1 MHPDIPRSYQ
11 GPHDPLA
18 LFQPQ
23 QLGHLLLPNRIVLA
37 PCTRNRALPDLSPT
51 EGAIDYFAARADAG
65 LLITEAT
72 LITPLAQGFLD
83 TPGIFLDQHVRPWA
97 AVTDAVH
104 RRGGRIFLQIWHTG
118 RVAHSHFKGAVA
130 MGPSPVL
137 DHALRHQ
144 VGGLEIYNEMPVEMT
159 DQQIGEAIRQ
169 FGAACVRADQAGF
182 DGVEIHGANGYLPEQ
197 FLRQHT
203 NRRTDGWGGSN
214 ERRTR
219 FPLEVVDA
227 CCEALGPERVGLRL
241 SPAGTFSD
249 MQWTPGDNEAYDLLI
264 EAVAQ
269 RHLAYLHTGITEDD
283 YFDRL
288 GATSTGFLRQR
299 WRGTLIGNGGYTPA
313 AAAANIAAGAFDLI
327 AFGKLFI
334 ANPDLVER
342 LRTGQPLAPYE
353 RTMLDRLR

>member
-1 MHPDIPRSYQ
+1 MPSELPRRYQ
-11 GPHDPLA
+11 GPHDPQA
-18 LFQPQ
+18 LFQPLL
-23 QLGHLLLPNRIVLA
+23 LGRMQLPNRIVLA
-37 PCTRNRALPDLSPT
+37 PCTRNRALADLSPT
-51 EGAIDYFAARADAG
+51 AGAIDYFAARADAG

-72 LITPLAQGFLD
+72 LITPQAQGFLD

-118 RVAHSHFKGAVA
+118 RVAHSHFQGAVP
-130 MGPSPVL
+130 MGPSAVL

-144 VGGLEIYNEMPVEMT
+144 VGGLEIYNEMPVVMSE
-159 DQQIGEAIRQ
+159 QQIGEAIRQ

-203 NRRTDGWGGSN
+203 NLRTDDWGGS
-214 ERRTR
+214 EARRAR
-219 FPLEVVDA
+219 FTLEVVDA
-227 CCEALGPERVGLRL
+227 CCAAIGPARVGLRL
-241 SPAGTFSD
+241 SPAGTFSE
-249 MQWTPGDNEAYDLLI
+249 MQWTPGDNETYELLI
-264 EAVAQ
+264 DAVRQ
-269 RHLAYLHTGITEDD
+269 RDLAYLHTGITEDD
-283 YFDRL
+283 HFDRL

-299 WRGTLIGNGGYTPA
+299 WHGPLIGNGGYTPA

-342 LRTGQPLAPYE
+342 LSAGRPPLPYRRE
-353 RTMLDRLR
+353 MLDGLL

>member
-37 PCTRNRALPDLSPT
+37 PCTRNRALSDLSPT

-203 NRRTDGWGGSN
+203 NRRTDGWGGST